1 MRKRVYLLSLYFE
14 SLKNILN
21 VIKIIKLDLSNNK

>member
-1 MRKRVYLLSLYFE
+1 MRKRVYLLPLYFE